1 MELIIN
7 ELDELNF
14 NDNLENY
21 YEDTSQESFE
31 QIPENIIKVIKKNV
45 IKQNVIKKNVQ
56 FDDSLKPLH
65 QSFPKANSK
74 RIRSQVAIQG
84 PKISFD
90 DILSKMGTFVSDGKL
105 HLIDR
110 NTLPQQ
116 QQPKQYNQQQPK
128 QYQQAETNIPQNS
141 YIYNKYF
148 KDNMQQQDTIRKPKT
163 LQEYK
168 IMVIKDY
175 IQRQRINQMK
185 STKLIMPTSNINM
198 SSGHS
203 SNLNKLFNFS
213 KR

>member
-7 ELDELNF
+7 ELDESIF
-14 NDNLENY
+14 NDNIENY

-31 QIPENIIKVIKKNV
+31 QIPENIIK
-45 IKQNVIKKNVQ
+45 VIKKNVQ

-74 RIRSQVAIQG
+74 RIRTQVANQG

-110 NTLPQQ
+110 NTLPQQQQQ

-175 IQRQRINQMK
+175 IQAQRIKQMK
-185 STKLIMPTSNINM
+185 STKLIMPTSNISM

>member
-7 ELDELNF
+7 ELDESIF
-14 NDNLENY
+14 NDNIENY

-45 IKQNVIKKNVQ
+45 LKKNVQ

-74 RIRSQVAIQG
+74 RIRTQVANQG

-116 QQPKQYNQQQPK
+116 QQQQPK
-128 QYQQAETNIPQNS
+128 QLQQQQQSQQQYQQSETNIPQNS

-175 IQRQRINQMK
+175 IQSQRIKQMK
-185 STKLIMPTSNINM
+185 STKLIMPTSNISM

>member
-7 ELDELNF
+7 ELDDSIF
-14 NDNLENY
+14 NDNIENY

-31 QIPENIIKVIKKNV
+31 QIPENIIK
-45 IKQNVIKKNVQ
+45 VIKKNVQ

-74 RIRSQVAIQG
+74 RIRTQVANQG

-105 HLIDR
+105 HLVDR
-110 NTLPQQ
+110 NALPQQ
-116 QQPKQYNQQQPK
+116 QQPKQLQQQY
-128 QYQQAETNIPQNS
+128 QQQQQLQQAETNIPQNS

-148 KDNMQQQDTIRKPKT
+148 KDNMQQHDTIRKPKT

-175 IQRQRINQMK
+175 IQAQRIKQMK